1 MTLRPPL
8 VSFLTYPAIS
18 LWAEVSAESISSSAP
33 RRWAES
39 LVLGAEGFLY
49 GFDEFYA
56 LFYAEYGEN
65 SARHDLVFGGEVIEV
80 SVHGAL
86 HESDDDSSVIRFLSD
101 YLLEF
106 RV

>member
-18 LWAEVSAESISSSAP
+18 RWGRGE
-33 RRWAES
+33 RRVNFVVCDAA
-39 LVLGAEGFLY
+39 LGGVPCPGSGGFLY

-65 SARHDLVFGGEVIEV
+65 SARHDLVLGGEVIEV

-86 HESDDDSSVIRFLSD
+86 HESDDGSSVVGFLSD
-101 YLLEF
+101 YVL
-106 RV
+106 